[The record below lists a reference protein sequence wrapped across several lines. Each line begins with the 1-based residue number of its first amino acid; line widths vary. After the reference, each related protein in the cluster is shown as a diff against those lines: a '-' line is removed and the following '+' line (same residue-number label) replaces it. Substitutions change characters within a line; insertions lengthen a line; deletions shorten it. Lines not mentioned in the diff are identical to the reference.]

1 MYYILIMEKTC
12 SKCGFVGD
20 AVLFSKSNKTKDGRR
35 GMCKKCKSESDKK
48 WRRENKEKT
57 SAYFKKLWRNP
68 KRKIMNRLYVDKIRF
83 GFNAETFIL
92 DKECDLCGINNE
104 DHLKKYGQRLQIHH
118 RDNQGRHNQRDG
130 LPPNNQE
137 SNLQVLCKSCHVKVD
152 NKLKDYTGRSEKAW
166 RTRRKNQKKK

>member
-1 MYYILIMEKTC
+1 MLSFSLKVIKQRMVDEECAKNANPNQIKNGGEKI
-12 SKCGFVGD
+12 
-20 AVLFSKSNKTKDGRR
+20 
-35 GMCKKCKSESDKK
+35 
-48 WRRENKEKT
+48 KEKT